1 MNISDTRTFEI
12 SDLLITT
19 TDILKQITR
28 DLADSGDSPYS
39 VEEELEC
46 VRTCESN
53 LMTVKLLMNFNA
65 VWLTETE
72 ESQLDLACR
81 MAKTIA
87 LILKVELD
95 EEEDDYEDEYEDD

>member
-1 MNISDTRTFEI
+1 
-12 SDLLITT
+12 
-19 TDILKQITR
+19 
-28 DLADSGDSPYS
+28 
-39 VEEELEC
+39 
-46 VRTCESN
+46 
-53 LMTVKLLMNFNA
+53 MNFNA

-95 EEEDDYEDEYEDD
+95 EEEDDYEDEYEDDWYTSQTM

>member
-28 DLADSGDSPYS
+28 DLADSGDTPYS

-87 LILKVELD
+87 LILKAELD
-95 EEEDDYEDEYEDD
+95 DDDEDEYEDD